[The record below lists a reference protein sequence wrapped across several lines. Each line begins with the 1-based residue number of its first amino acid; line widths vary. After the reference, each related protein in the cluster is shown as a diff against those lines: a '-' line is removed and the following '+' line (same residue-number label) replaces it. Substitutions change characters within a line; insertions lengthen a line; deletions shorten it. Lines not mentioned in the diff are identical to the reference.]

1 MTDRLIPA
9 EPDGLPGALGPADDP
24 TGIPSLAP
32 HAPGQPA
39 GHAGAKPKVSPQVVI
54 AALVLVVAAGAIYA
68 MRTVGLNA
76 GFGDDQVKIDYA
88 SNASPDT
95 ARRFGRVM
103 EELDASLRAVQVAD
117 TAGLPPAPF
126 TRPEAAAA
134 ETPVV
139 FEAPETMDDLE
150 RLALLAEQRRLEEQ
164 QARSAHLESE
174 LARLYVQSIIVG
186 VVPAARINGMP
197 VTVGRTIGPF
207 TVSEITREAVYVT
220 ADGLT
225 WELVLGSPA
234 RLVE

>member
-39 GHAGAKPKVSPQVVI
+39 GHAGSRPKVSPQIVI
-54 AALVLVVAAGAIYA
+54 AGLVLIVAAGAIYA

-117 TAGLPPAPF
+117 TAGMPPAPF
-126 TRPEAAAA
+126 TRPEAAV

-139 FEAPETMDDLE
+139 FEEPETMDDLE
-150 RLALLAEQRRLEEQ
+150 RLALLAEQRRLEER

-225 WELVLGSPA
+225 WELLLGSPA